1 VETSQYRSVAQPLA
15 FAPPLEEEVYSPVR
29 LEEWEYNF
37 GAQRFRQKVRFE
49 DGRLRDIEALG
60 YGD

>member
-1 VETSQYRSVAQPLA
+1 
-15 FAPPLEEEVYSPVR
+15 LEEEVYSPVR